1 MGHIHTDSQYD
12 YTASGVIV
20 HENKVLLLLHHKL
33 DLWLHPAGH
42 IELDETPL
50 QGLFREVEEETGLK
64 QEDLTLVLPF
74 TDNLELPRD
83 KSRNTTEP
91 LPFDI
96 DIHPVGDSGHKHID
110 FAYILVSTKPNFI
123 REKDGATDMRWF
135 SAEELSELT
144 PTVESAKSRSLYA
157 LERVKEIQQ

>member
-20 HENKVLLLLHHKL
+20 HENKVLLLLHHTIS
-33 DLWLHPAGH
+33 LWLHPAGH

-50 QGLFREVEEETGLK
+50 QGLFREVQEETGLK

-74 TDNLELPRD
+74 TDNLQLARGKD
-83 KSRNTTEP
+83 RNSTEP

-110 FAYILVSTKPNFI
+110 FGYILVSETPDFVL
-123 REKDGATDMRWF
+123 EKDGATDMRWF
-135 SAEELSELT
+135 SAEELSQLT
-144 PTVESAKSRSLYA
+144 PTVESVKSRSLYA
-157 LERVKEIQQ
+157 LERVKEIQK